1 MTQPTINLDTASL
14 DTMGS
19 FLAERLVGL
28 RRQFNQRI
36 PEHVVYPQECACR
49 PSCYKDFDQDW
60 TPAEPHIETLLEA
73 MCQAGYRYMTT
84 PPPEQNRPGYFWQFE
99 RPEASEVYSGF
110 DAISPL
116 LAAYRAA
123 VRAVLAA
130 KT

>member
-1 MTQPTINLDTASL
+1 MTQTTINLDTASL

-28 RRQFNQRI
+28 RRQLNQRI
-36 PEHVVYPQECACR
+36 PEHVACPQKCACQ
-49 PSCYKDFDQDW
+49 PSCYKDFDRDW

-73 MCQAGYRYMTT
+73 MCQAGYGYMTT
-84 PPPEQNRPGYFWQFE
+84 LPSEQDRPGYYWRFG

-130 KT
+130 EI